1 MAAIASVQA
10 GDWNTASTWDSGTVP
25 TAADTV
31 TITHAVTVASS
42 FTALTVTIG
51 IDGSLTVADTFDHAT
66 QITAAVGEF
75 QMLRQL
81 DDKRTV
87 RLDGVLFSGTIP
99 SISAGGSDDLP
110 PTLGI
115 VQDTNRNVIIADPG
129 YIGTSA
135 KLQDIN
141 PQGCGRAYA
150 RKTSNSVRYLTTTV
164 RIRASMPHY
173 LGMLYRLAE
182 GPFQVLMV
190 TDRAI
195 IKGHIETI
203 APDQSAVGTEY
214 ITVRITVAEGS
225 RCPS

>member
-1 MAAIASVQA
+1 MAAIASVA
-10 GDWNTASTWDSGTVP
+10 NGDWNTAATWDSGTIP

-31 TITHAVTVASS
+31 TITHAVTVAAS

-51 IDGSLTVADTFDHAT
+51 IDGSLTVADTFDHST
-66 QITAAVGEF
+66 QITATVSEF
-75 QMLRQL
+75 LLIRQL
-81 DDKRTV
+81 DDARTV
-87 RLDGVLFSGTIP
+87 CLDGVLFAGIKP
-99 SISAGGSDDLP
+99 SITACGSDDLP
-110 PTLGI
+110 STLGI
-115 VQDTNRNVIIADPG
+115 VQNTARDIVITDPG

-141 PQGCGRAYA
+141 PEGSGRAYA
-150 RKTSNSVRYLTTTV
+150 RKVSNSVRYLTVTV

-195 IKGHIETI
+195 IKGHIETV

-214 ITVRITVAEGS
+214 ISVRVTVAEGL
-225 RCPS
+225 R